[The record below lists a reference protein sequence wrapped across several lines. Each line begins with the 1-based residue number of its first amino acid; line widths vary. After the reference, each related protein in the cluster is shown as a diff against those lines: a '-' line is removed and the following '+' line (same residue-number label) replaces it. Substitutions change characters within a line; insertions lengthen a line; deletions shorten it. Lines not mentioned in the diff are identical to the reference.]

1 MISIQREVSAMKIQ
15 INYDIFSLSFLGIA
29 SLGFVLYVVTSK
41 FVEQGHIAKDV
52 NYSPKNWIDVGAIVP
67 VFCLGYQCHLSWVP
81 VVATMKK
88 EQKYKS
94 YVTIT
99 AAMIFASII
108 YTVVCVFSLLTLG
121 SSVMSD
127 LTESYSDKKWPIL
140 TTIGLVALKCVVT
153 LPPAFLP
160 LRLSL
165 IDILSERF
173 EKFNQLREPVKRFS
187 VTYLT
192 LTIALLLA
200 LFVPD
205 ILVAVDILGCLAVMF
220 IFTLPGLC
228 YLHLIKE
235 NRLMKQQLAGLGGEI
250 PIYSIKDKIK
260 RLISHFFIV
269 IGIIMTFVV
278 LYKSIGAMTEKSSSK
293 PICYKSEVVS

>member
-1 MISIQREVSAMKIQ
+1 M
-15 INYDIFSLSFLGIA
+15 
-29 SLGFVLYVVTSK
+29 YVVTSK
-41 FVEQGHIAKDV
+41 FIEQGHVAKDI
-52 NYSPKNWIDVGAIVP
+52 NYLPKSWIDVGAVVP

-88 EQKYKS
+88 EQKYTS
-94 YVTIT
+94 YLTIT
-99 AAMIFASII
+99 AAMVIASLI
-108 YTVVCVFSLLTLG
+108 YMVVCILAMLTLG
-121 SSVMSD
+121 SSIKSD
-127 LTESYSDKKWPIL
+127 LTESYSDTRWPIL
-140 TTIGLVALKCVVT
+140 TTIGLIAFKSIVT

-165 IDILSERF
+165 IDILSDRF
-173 EKFNQLREPVKRFS
+173 EKFNQLSEPIKRYS

-192 LTIALLLA
+192 LTTALLLA

-235 NRLMKQQLAGLGGEI
+235 NRLMKQQLAGLGGEV
-250 PIYSIKDKIK
+250 PIYSTKDKIK
-260 RLISHFFIV
+260 MFVSWFFI
-269 IGIIMTFVV
+269 IFGTITTFVV
-278 LYKSIGAMTEKSSSK
+278 LYKSIDAITEKSSSQ
-293 PICYKSEVVS
+293 PLCYK